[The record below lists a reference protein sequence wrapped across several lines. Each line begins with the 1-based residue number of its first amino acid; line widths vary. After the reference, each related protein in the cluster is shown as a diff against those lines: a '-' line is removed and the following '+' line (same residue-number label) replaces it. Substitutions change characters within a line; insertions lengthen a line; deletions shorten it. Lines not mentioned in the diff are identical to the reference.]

1 MIAVTGATGQLG
13 RLVVE
18 ALLRRVPA
26 SDVIAIVRTP
36 AKAADLAAR
45 GVQVRRGDY
54 GEPASLASAF
64 AGVKRLLFISG
75 SEVGVRLA
83 QHEAVVLAAR
93 AEKIELLA
101 YTSILNADTTGVGLA
116 AEHKATEAMIRAS
129 GLPFVLLRHGWYL
142 ENYTE
147 TLAPVLAH
155 GMVFGAAGE
164 GRVAPATRADFAE
177 AAAVVLTTSGHE
189 GRAYELSGDQA
200 FSLTE
205 FAAAVS
211 RWAKK
216 PIGYTNLPQQAFA
229 EALVAAG
236 LPAPF
241 AHALADADVGIARG
255 DLTTESGDLRRLLG
269 RPTETLDQVL
279 ARKPQP
285 ESTQS

>member
-18 ALLRRVPA
+18 ALLKRVPA
-26 SDVIAIVRTP
+26 GDIVAIVRTP
-36 AKAADLAAR
+36 AKAADFAAR
-45 GVQVRRGDY
+45 GVHVRRGDY
-54 GEPASLASAF
+54 GEPASLASALV
-64 AGVKRLLFISG
+64 GVERLLFISG
-75 SEVGVRLA
+75 SEVGARA
-83 QHEAVVLAAR
+83 KQHEAVVAAAR
-93 AEKIELLA
+93 AQKVELLA

-129 GLPFVLLRHGWYL
+129 GVPFVLLRHGWYL

-155 GMVFGAAGE
+155 GMVFGAAGD
-164 GRVAPATRADFAE
+164 GRVAPATRADFA
-177 AAAVVLTTSGHE
+177 AAAAAVLTTSGHE
-189 GRAYELSGDQA
+189 GKVYELAGDEA
-200 FSLTE
+200 FSLAE
-205 FAAAVS
+205 LAAAVS
-211 RWAKK
+211 RWAGK

-269 RPTETLDQVL
+269 RPTETLEQVL
-279 ARKPQP
+279 ARKPRP
-285 ESTQS
+285 